1 MKTPSLHREMHVQ
14 LNILGNYDCS
24 RTLKVCVLLLYHYHF
39 GGDYGI
45 VMFLTATAEP
55 GTVGKHLRECHIAN
69 GLRSGIK
76 P

>member
-1 MKTPSLHREMHVQ
+1 MKTLSLHREMYVQ

-24 RTLKVCVLLLYHYHF
+24 RNLKVCVLLLYHYHF

-45 VMFLTATAEP
+45 VMLLTATAEP
-55 GTVGKHLRECHIAN
+55 GTVGKRLRECHTAN